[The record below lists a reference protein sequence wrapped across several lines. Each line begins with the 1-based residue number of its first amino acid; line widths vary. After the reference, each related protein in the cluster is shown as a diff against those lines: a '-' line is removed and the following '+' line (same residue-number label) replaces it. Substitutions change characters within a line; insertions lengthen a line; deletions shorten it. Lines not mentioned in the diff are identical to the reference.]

1 MRGDHNTI
9 LRVDGL
15 EDLLVTGD
23 HREQGIDV
31 ATLVFLDNDLSDM
44 FTVTANDVVAG
55 TELFFLESSRG
66 DIEDIAMLATFQDL
80 TIKHVARAQATDGNL
95 TGADAA
101 TDDRIRVC

>member
-15 EDLLVTGD
+15 EDLLVAGD

-31 ATLVFLDNDLSDM
+31 ATLVFLDNDGSDM
-44 FTVTANDVVAG
+44 FAVTANDVVAG
-55 TELFFLESSRG
+55 TELRFLESSRG
-66 DIEDIAMLATFQDL
+66 DIENIAILATFQNL
-80 TIKHVARAQATDGNL
+80 AIKHVACAEATDGNL

-101 TDDRIRVC
+101 TDN